1 MIYGYYKLIYFL
13 PIALVTG
20 PFLPDLIVVICSLLF
35 LFDSFK
41 LNLFKY
47 YNNNFFKLFLLFFI
61 LINLSSLFSKDFTSF
76 KYTVGYIR
84 YGIFAIFLFYVLKN
98 FEEAKFYLGYS
109 IIFVF
114 IILIIDGF
122 TQFIFGKNIFFFELQ
137 KYNSELSYVTSFFND
152 EKKLGSFLSR
162 MFPLLAIT
170 FILLIKKFNKF
181 SYNFM
186 FSFII
191 ISTFI
196 LIFLSTERVA
206 IFIICIFIFIVFLK
220 SNFLL
225 KPKIIWLIST
235 CLALLLL
242 FYYYPS
248 LWGKMKSVLYST
260 GILFPGYTNE
270 GKVLGEYEIGKFIYS
285 KYHHDQILG
294 SLNIF
299 LDNPLFGIG
308 AKNFK
313 NTLIGWHPHNYHAQ
327 ILSETGIFSYLVVFS
342 TFAFLVTQFFKIFF
356 RSLDT
361 KQEINF
367 YLIASFTLTLIPIP
381 SGDFF
386 NNWVNILIFM
396 PVGYYLYFNEK

>member
-1 MIYGYYKLIYFL
+1 MIR
-13 PIALVTG
+13 
-20 PFLPDLIVVICSLLF
+20 F

-162 MFPLLAIT
+162 MFPLLAIS

-181 SYNFM
+181 SYKLM

-270 GKVLGEYEIGKFIYS
+270 GKVLG
-285 KYHHDQILG
+285 
-294 SLNIF
+294 
-299 LDNPLFGIG
+299 
-308 AKNFK
+308 
-313 NTLIGWHPHNYHAQ
+313 
-327 ILSETGIFSYLVVFS
+327 
-342 TFAFLVTQFFKIFF
+342 
-356 RSLDT
+356 
-361 KQEINF
+361 
-367 YLIASFTLTLIPIP
+367 
-381 SGDFF
+381 
-386 NNWVNILIFM
+386 
-396 PVGYYLYFNEK
+396 

>member
-1 MIYGYYKLIYFL
+1 MIQHYHKLIYAL
-13 PIALVTG
+13 PFALVTG
-20 PFLPDLIVVICSLLF
+20 PFLPDLIVVVCSSFFLIDTFKKNLL
-35 LFDSFK
+35 
-41 LNLFKY
+41 NY
-47 YNNNFFKLFLLFFI
+47 YKNNFFKIFLLFFV
-61 LINLSSLFSKDFTSF
+61 LINLSSLFSTDFTSF

-98 FEEAKFYLGYS
+98 FDEAKFYLGYS

-114 IILIIDGF
+114 VILIIDGF
-122 TQFIFGKNIFFFELQ
+122 IQFIFGKNIFFFELQ
-137 KYNSELSYVTSFFND
+137 KYNSELSYVTSFFDN

-162 MFPLLAIT
+162 MFPLLAIS
-170 FILLIKKFNKF
+170 FILIIKKFNKF
-181 SYNFM
+181 EYKHA

-206 IFIICIFIFIVFLK
+206 IFIICSFVFIIFLK

-225 KPKIIWLIST
+225 KPKIILLIST
-235 CLALLLL
+235 CLALILL

-294 SLNIF
+294 SLKIF

-327 ILSETGIFSYLVVFS
+327 ILSETGIFSYLIVFS
-342 TFAFLVTQFFKIFF
+342 TFAFFITRFFKMFF
-356 RSLDT
+356 QSLDA

-367 YLIASFTLTLIPIP
+367 YLIASFILTLIPIP